1 LQYGTIGTMQLDR
14 LHFSKEKTIVNF
26 SACCEHNSAHRQPPV
41 TEVSEQDRAQFTH
54 KQKAAEFG

>member
-1 LQYGTIGTMQLDR
+1 MQLDR